1 MSKRIALW
9 WRVLR
14 TLAGDD
20 AYERYCAHLRSH
32 HGHETPLS
40 RRAFYMCAQQEKWNG
55 VKRCC

>member
-1 MSKRIALW
+1 MMRRIAQW

-20 AYERYCAHLRSH
+20 AYERYCAHHRYH
-32 HGHETPLS
+32 HANDRLLD
-40 RRAFYMCAQQEKWNG
+40 RRAFYLRDQQAKWNG